1 VYACGKNDY
10 LAETLDQYHNL
21 SLRIIHFAMK
31 RYPVLTPSL
40 DQVVHDQRT
49 LLKAMCDGDAELA
62 EKTAR
67 EHVIKFENAIR
78 KLF

>member
-1 VYACGKNDY
+1 
-10 LAETLDQYHNL
+10 
-21 SLRIIHFAMK
+21 MK
-31 RYPVLTPSL
+31 RYPALTPSL

-49 LLKAMCDGDAELA
+49 LLTALCSGDAELA

-67 EHVIKFENAIR
+67 EHVAKFEAAIR

>member
-1 VYACGKNDY
+1 
-10 LAETLDQYHNL
+10 
-21 SLRIIHFAMK
+21 MK

-49 LLKAMCDGDAELA
+49 LLTALCRGDGDLA
-62 EKTAR
+62 ETTAR
-67 EHVIKFENAIR
+67 EHVMTFETAIR